1 MDPVLLMITELLPR
15 VTEMQKTVPKSKL
28 TGAIIDYLRAVD
40 FGKVLPPQPE
50 AHARKFKVRL
60 YTIAQWTI
68 AKLLLVV

>member
-40 FGKVLPPQPE
+40 FRKVLPSQPE
-50 AHARKFKVRL
+50 THARRFKVRL
-60 YTIAQWTI
+60 CIIAQRTT
-68 AKLLLVV
+68 AKLPLVV